1 MKDSL
6 EDRLIEAVANSDL
19 AKRLPISGAPFL
31 ELRSA
36 DRVANELDGPILRG
50 LARVLASQPRAA
62 AFLSHRPQL
71 LERIAHSDADT
82 LSARAHELE
91 ASSLRTD
98 PGDLEGCLDELRILR
113 REETCLAA
121 CLDLGGAVTFEDI
134 SHFLS
139 VVAETITRQALEL
152 ARRSVEPS
160 PSEPAFSVIGMGKI
174 AGREFTYHSDLD
186 LIFLYEG
193 GPEEIARTSRIGQR
207 LISYLSTM
215 TGAGVAYAVDT
226 RLRPSGQQ
234 GMLVT
239 SYEGFDQY
247 QCEQAKTWEHL
258 ALLRAR
264 AIAGGVGTA
273 QEVLDRVRRTVI
285 GGGVDAWTYLA
296 DLRARVQSER
306 GKKSDG
312 AIPIKT
318 GRGGLM
324 DLDFLAGGGV
334 LECGADSLPE
344 LPSVPAMLRSA
355 AQGERV
361 EALLSDYLT
370 LRIVEA
376 RSRWLRAHPTEG
388 LATESE
394 SLGVVAELVEPG
406 LAPPALLEQIESVR
420 ERVRAAYDAVMAAG
434 TIRAISDGSGH
445 SGNAG
450 NPGKR

>member
-1 MKDSL
+1 MKNSL
-6 EDRLIEAVANSDL
+6 KDRLIDAVANSDL
-19 AKRLPISGAPFL
+19 AERLPISGAPFL
-31 ELRSA
+31 ELRAA
-36 DRVANELDGPILRG
+36 DRAADELDGPVLRG
-50 LARVLASQPRAA
+50 LARALASQPKAA
-62 AFLSHRPQL
+62 GFLSHRPKL
-71 LERIAHSDADT
+71 LERIAHSGADT
-82 LSARAHELE
+82 LTARERELE

-98 PGDLEGCLDELRILR
+98 LSDLEGCLDELRILR

-121 CLDLGGAVTFEDI
+121 CLDLGGVVGFEGI

-152 ARRSVEPS
+152 ARRSVDAS
-160 PSEPAFSVIGMGKI
+160 LSEPDFSVIGMGKI

-186 LIFLYEG
+186 LIFLFEG
-193 GPEEIARTSRIGQR
+193 GAEEIARTSRIGQR

-215 TGAGVAYAVDT
+215 TGAGIAYAVDM

-239 SYEGFDQY
+239 SYQGFDQY
-247 QCEQAKTWEHL
+247 QCEEAKTWEHL

-264 AIAGGVGTA
+264 AIAGGVVAA
-273 QEVLDRVRRTVI
+273 QELLDRVRRTVI
-285 GGGVDAWTYLA
+285 GGGIDAWEYLA

-306 GKKSDG
+306 TKKADA

-334 LECGADSLPE
+334 LECGADSLPA

-355 AQGERV
+355 ARGERV

-376 RSRWLRAHPTEG
+376 RSRWIRAHSIEG
-388 LATESE
+388 LATEGE

-406 LAPPALLEQIESVR
+406 LEAAALLERIESVR
-420 ERVRAAYDAVMAAG
+420 ERVREAYDAVMSAG
-434 TIRAISDGSGH
+434 TIQAISDE
-445 SGNAG
+445 
-450 NPGKR
+450 

>member
-1 MKDSL
+1 MTGSL
-6 EDRLIEAVANSDL
+6 EDRLIDAVANSEL

-31 ELRSA
+31 ELRSQDQA
-36 DRVANELDGPILRG
+36 AKALEGPALRG

-62 AFLSHRPQL
+62 GFLSHRPRL
-71 LERIAHSDADT
+71 LERIAHSGPET
-82 LSARAHELE
+82 LATRERELE

-121 CLDLGGAVTFEDI
+121 CLDLGGIAPFEHI

-139 VVAETITRQALEL
+139 VVAETITRQALEI
-152 ARRSVEPS
+152 ARRSVS
-160 PSEPAFSVIGMGKI
+160 PSLAKPAFSVIGMGKI

-186 LIFLYEG
+186 LIFLFEG

-215 TGAGVAYAVDT
+215 TGAGVAYTVDT

-239 SYEGFDQY
+239 SYEGFDKY
-247 QCEQAKTWEHL
+247 QCEQAETWEHL

-285 GGGVDAWTYLA
+285 GRGIDAWAYLA

-306 GKKSDG
+306 GKQSDLT
-312 AIPIKT
+312 IPIKT

-334 LECGADSLPE
+334 LECGADSLPG
-344 LPSVPAMLRSA
+344 LPSVPAMLRSVVK
-355 AQGERV
+355 GERV

-370 LRIVEA
+370 LRVVEA
-376 RSRWLRAHPTEG
+376 RTRWLSAHSIEG
-388 LATESE
+388 LATDSE

-406 LAPPALLEQIESVR
+406 LAATALLERIESLQ
-420 ERVRAAYDAVMAAG
+420 ERVRAAYDAVISTG
-434 TIRAISDGSGH
+434 TIRAISGG
-445 SGNAG
+445 
-450 NPGKR
+450 